1 MIIISNDVGK
11 TLCMSVIKSYD
22 FQEFIK
28 SSSEV
33 LCGFVTLALG
43 EKHVFPEKMLENRL
57 KFSLRDYIEFDKY
70 YYFVTVEEAKIFNV
84 FTIRV
89 GVIDPSNIE
98 NDLIVDAYEKEIKK
112 IIIDY
117 EYLEHNNNFFIDSA
131 KIMFSSIGM
140 MEETDNGS

>member
-1 MIIISNDVGK
+1 MIIVSNDVGK

-43 EKHVFPEKMLENRL
+43 ENHVFPEKMLENRL
-57 KFSLRDYIEFDKY
+57 KISLRDYIEFDNY
-70 YYFVTVEEAKIFNV
+70 YYFVTVEEATIFNV

-89 GVIDPSNIE
+89 GVIDASNIE

-117 EYLEHNNNFFIDSA
+117 EYLEHNNNLFIDSA
-131 KIMFSSIGM
+131 KIRFSSIKAI
-140 MEETDNGS
+140 EETDNGS

>member
-1 MIIISNDVGK
+1 MTIVSNDMGK
-11 TLCMSVIKSYD
+11 KFCMSVIKSYG

-43 EKHVFPEKMLENRL
+43 EKHVFPQKILENRL

-70 YYFVTVEEAKIFNV
+70 YYFVTCEEMTSFNV
-84 FTIRV
+84 FNIRV
-89 GVIDPSNIE
+89 SVIDPSNLGSDEMIYF
-98 NDLIVDAYEKEIKK
+98 YEKEIKK

-131 KIMFSSIGM
+131 KIIFSSIGV

>member
-1 MIIISNDVGK
+1 MIIVHNDVGK

-43 EKHVFPEKMLENRL
+43 EKHVFPQKILENRL
-57 KFSLRDYIEFDKY
+57 KFLLRDYIEFDKY
-70 YYFVTVEEAKIFNV
+70 YYFVRCEEATCFNV
-84 FTIRV
+84 FNIRV
-89 GVIDPSNIE
+89 SVIDPSNLGSDEMIYF
-98 NDLIVDAYEKEIKK
+98 YEKEIKK

-131 KIMFSSIGM
+131 KIIFSSIGV